1 MGVFIIYF
9 RITDF
14 GGSKFFKE
22 DNAEDYMT
30 KGVGTSVY
38 MVFLLFY
45 YPSLFNYLFILVSG
59 GS

>member
-1 MGVFIIYF
+1 MVITY

-22 DNAEDYMT
+22 EVGSDYMT

-38 MVFLLFY
+38 MV
-45 YPSLFNYLFILVSG
+45 NN
-59 GS
+59 